1 MMRRCCTW
9 HMARHDDGW
18 RVPVN
23 RVPNGVQMYFC
34 IVPIIAQCITQPSM
48 SVHWCRRL
56 EAAHL
61 LRPSGKKVTKVI
73 AKKVW
78 TTTRT
83 GTKKYLE
90 KKNRTGGRRPL
101 IIFGITLVTFYP
113 RTTQTVEE
121 NGAAEPAQDV
131 VTEETRHGVG
141 HQAIRVE

>member
-1 MMRRCCTW
+1 MHYAAIDECSLVSTTGGGSPAQTVREESDKSDSKKSMD
-9 HMARHDDGW
+9 HDEDGDEKIF
-18 RVPVN
+18 
-23 RVPNGVQMYFC
+23 G
-34 IVPIIAQCITQPSM
+34 
-48 SVHWCRRL
+48 
-56 EAAHL
+56 
-61 LRPSGKKVTKVI
+61 
-73 AKKVW
+73 
-78 TTTRT
+78 
-83 GTKKYLE
+83 